1 MKVWNSFLPTP
12 DLISVIWQKALP
24 MCDIGGQCEEVATH
38 NQGCF
43 HYMFKIYRFY
53 KMGLKAQSCT
63 VT

>member
-1 MKVWNSFLPTP
+1 
-12 DLISVIWQKALP
+12 